1 MFDLNEIRL
10 MNKIGLTLDFSFL
23 SDDDLV
29 KIEDVVGD
37 FYTKEAQKTD
47 TATKEILLCESIL
60 DKL

>member
-1 MFDLNEIRL
+1 MFNSREIQF
-10 MNKIGLTLDFSFL
+10 MKQIGLALDFSFL

-37 FYTKEAQKTD
+37 FYTKEAQKTE